1 MRCGSFRLRTCARCQ
16 AIASPSRSGSEAS
29 RISEAPLAAAFKSL
43 IVDSLPGIVT
53 YSGLKE
59 CSTSIP
65 SVLFGKSRTCPIEAR
80 ISYLPPRNR
89 PSVLALAGDSTMIS
103 GFAMS
108 VLRGACH
115 RAAVADYIA
124 AKFQHRQA
132 PVHFLDVKVHHGR
145 QVIMMPRFY
154 PIKQLPNGEKLRIL
168 RARIRARTR
177 TRARVY
183 ARLRPRA
190 CARELGKLIEH
201 VLNRL
206 HQLRPILDQLVD
218 PNGQRILD
226 AARNAKDIATLF
238 GGHARR
244 DQCAASLRRL
254 NHDDPKA
261 EPADDSIAHGKPAR
275 QRRRPWLGFGDD
287 RPGLRDRLRQ
297 LAVLGWVD
305 PIETGRHHGH
315 RRAASLEGA
324 TMSRR
329 VDAPRQ
335 PTDDHHPDLREISPQ
350 AMGGPLAIRCRTA
363 RADDRNHGL
372 RRKPALDVQARRRVV
387 DLC

>member
-177 TRARVY
+177 TRAR
-183 ARLRPRA
+183 A
-190 CARELGKLIEH
+190 C
-201 VLNRL
+201 
-206 HQLRPILDQLVD
+206 
-218 PNGQRILD
+218 
-226 AARNAKDIATLF
+226 
-238 GGHARR
+238 
-244 DQCAASLRRL
+244 
-254 NHDDPKA
+254 
-261 EPADDSIAHGKPAR
+261 
-275 QRRRPWLGFGDD
+275 
-287 RPGLRDRLRQ
+287 DRLRQ

-324 TMSRR
+324 TMGRR

-335 PTDDHHPDLREISPQ
+335 PTDDHHTDLREISPQ
-350 AMGGPLAIRCRTA
+350 AMGGPLAIRCRAA